1 MRTQIIP
8 EHNARVPWLE
18 YHPTDGS
25 RPTKREIVEVPFR
38 IGRVETVE
46 FQIDSTRVS
55 REHAAIVASGLKYKL
70 QDLDSTNGT
79 FLNGNRITEVDLNDG
94 DVITVADVE
103 LTFFSGAA
111 ARVSATQVMTQP
123 VPGRNT
129 DSADLILQVRQLHES
144 LTHRSITS
152 RFKPIVALEDGE
164 VFGYEAVRE
173 MPSRNRHTESMVQTD
188 CRLTERINQQ
198 HRLVAAEQAS
208 RLEEDTRLFFA
219 LQASEVSADFLP
231 ETLGRLQD
239 VAACRHKM
247 VAQIPETAVCDI
259 PYFRQ
264 FISQL
269 RERSIE
275 VVYQGFCGGPS
286 QIADWSNIAPD
297 YLKLAPSLVNGISR
311 ASGGWRKV
319 QTLIQATRE
328 IDCAVIAAGIEH
340 EADAQCLRELGCR
353 FGEGELF
360 GAAQPITAYVSQ
372 QPLVTGQ
379 RN

>member
-1 MRTQIIP
+1 M
-8 EHNARVPWLE
+8 
-18 YHPTDGS
+18 
-25 RPTKREIVEVPFR
+25 
-38 IGRVETVE
+38 
-46 FQIDSTRVS
+46 
-55 REHAAIVASGLKYKL
+55 
-70 QDLDSTNGT
+70 
-79 FLNGNRITEVDLNDG
+79 
-94 DVITVADVE
+94 
-103 LTFFSGAA
+103 
-111 ARVSATQVMTQP
+111 
-123 VPGRNT
+123 
-129 DSADLILQVRQLHES
+129 ILQVRQLHES

-173 MPSRNRHTESMVQTD
+173 MPTRSRHTESMVQTD

-208 RLEEDTRLFFA
+208 RLEVDTRLFFA

-239 VAACRHKM
+239 VAACSHTM

-264 FISQL
+264 FLSHL
-269 RERSIE
+269 RERRIE

-297 YLKLAPSLVNGISR
+297 YLKLAPSTVNGISR

-319 QTLIQATRE
+319 QSLIQASRD

-340 EADAQCLRELGCR
+340 EADAQCLRELGCQY
-353 FGEGELF
+353 GEGDLF
-360 GAAQPITAYVSQ
+360 GAAAPITAYLGQ
-372 QPLVTGQ
+372 QPLAVGT
-379 RN
+379 RK